1 MSDSI
6 KDFKMYATG
15 DEGQVTFPSAI
26 LENIYMDNEFNSFPT
41 TKKEINTSTKVIK
54 TLSVGCFELGEFISR
69 SQKILKG
76 LLPHSVSLNF
86 LQSTQIHRIHVYK
99 DRYVFYGTRKTTH

>member
-1 MSDSI
+1 MSDPI

-26 LENIYMDNEFNSFPT
+26 LENIYMDNEFDSFPT

-54 TLSVGCFELGEFISR
+54 TLSVGCFELNEFISK